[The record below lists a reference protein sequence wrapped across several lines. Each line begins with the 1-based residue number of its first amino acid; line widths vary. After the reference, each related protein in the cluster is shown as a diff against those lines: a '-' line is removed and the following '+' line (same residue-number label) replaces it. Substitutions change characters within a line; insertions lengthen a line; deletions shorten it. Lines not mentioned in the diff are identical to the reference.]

1 MACIIDKNKERLVQ
15 ILEDR
20 ELEFVYPML
29 KIESL
34 LFEKVQSNSVS
45 NKDLTEWIENTVSVD
60 IRNSNDF
67 IQSLITW

>member
-1 MACIIDKNKERLVQ
+1 
-15 ILEDR
+15 LEDR

-34 LFEKVQSNSVS
+34 LFEQIHTNS
-45 NKDLTEWIENTVSVD
+45 LTNQELSEWIETTVTSD

-67 IQSLITW
+67 IQSLVTW

>member
-1 MACIIDKNKERLVQ
+1 
-15 ILEDR
+15 LEDR

-34 LFEKVQSNSVS
+34 LFEQIHTNS
-45 NKDLTEWIENTVSVD
+45 LTNQELNEWIETTVTSD

-67 IQSLITW
+67 IQSLVTW

>member
-1 MACIIDKNKERLVQ
+1 M
-15 ILEDR
+15 EDR

-34 LFEKVQSNSVS
+34 LFEQIHTNS
-45 NKDLTEWIENTVSVD
+45 LTNQELSEWIETTVTSD

-67 IQSLITW
+67 IQSLVTW

>member
-1 MACIIDKNKERLVQ
+1 MQ

-34 LFEKVQSNSVS
+34 IFEKIQSNLSA
-45 NKDLTEWIENTVSVD
+45 NELNEWIEKTVSPD

-67 IQSLITW
+67 IQSLVTW

>member
-1 MACIIDKNKERLVQ
+1 VQ

-34 LFEKVQSNSVS
+34 IFEKIQSNLSA
-45 NKDLTEWIENTVSVD
+45 NELNEWIEKTVSPD

-67 IQSLITW
+67 IQSLVTW

>member
-1 MACIIDKNKERLVQ
+1 M
-15 ILEDR
+15 EDR

-34 LFEKVQSNSVS
+34 LFEQIHTNS
-45 NKDLTEWIENTVSVD
+45 LTNQELNEWIETTVTSD

-67 IQSLITW
+67 IQSLVTW